1 MLRTSPYWN
10 NSYRKVYVMEPQ
22 TSLCSDP
29 VKQLRQRFQF
39 QLRNSRSGVLQAQK
53 LKTHLLR
60 TYSSKVLPLKPGVGQ
75 TIVMHASPTVKDFF
89 LKLISA
95 LLVHSPAFLQTF
107 SEFFLVLAVANT
119 DSCLGPQNKIGHPT
133 CRFKSPMQAP
143 VLNSRG
149 I

>member
-1 MLRTSPYWN
+1 
-10 NSYRKVYVMEPQ
+10 MEPQ

-75 TIVMHASPTVKDFF
+75 NIALHASLTARYFF
-89 LKLISA
+89 FELIST
-95 LLVHSPAFLQTF
+95 LPVHSPAFFQT
-107 SEFFLVLAVANT
+107 SAEFFM
-119 DSCLGPQNKIGHPT
+119 
-133 CRFKSPMQAP
+133 R
-143 VLNSRG
+143 
-149 I
+149 